1 MESREG
7 ISGGPARGWARIA
20 FRLLGGLWL
29 MTMPALARAE
39 GPADADCL
47 MCHKSST
54 LARDMGRS
62 GSLTVNAEG
71 VKASG
76 HGKLTCVEC
85 HAGTTL
91 RHPPHLPEVNCTRC
105 HQKTADSLSVGAHRE
120 AAGKGASMEAT
131 CRTCHGG
138 VHSGGAARGRAL
150 CERCHEKAAKQYA
163 TSVHGVAR
171 AKGDTDASTCRD
183 CHGHAHGV
191 RRTEDPE
198 SMTSPANITETCAKC
213 HADRMLMAKRKIT
226 IPEAVQLFRQSS
238 HGRSKKE
245 GAAHCN
251 DCHESHDLK
260 RANDPTS
267 SIFKTNIP
275 NTCGRC
281 HRKEAAAYRRSVHGQ
296 ALVRGVTA
304 TPVCTDCHGEH
315 MIRGPRAANSPV
327 SAANVSETCSKCHE
341 ATGIR
346 ETFGLPGGR
355 LSSYRDSFHGLAARG
370 GSPVVANCSSCHG
383 YHDVLPSSDPRSA
396 VSPKRL
402 GETCGRCHPGA
413 GTKFKIS
420 AVHVTMA
427 TESQPVPYW
436 TRLVYLFLIAGTIGF
451 MALHQGL
458 DFVRKI
464 GASFQS
470 HLGKAPSHGHAA
482 TRWFER
488 MTVAERIQHALLA
501 VSFFTLVY
509 TGFALKFPENMLFR
523 WMTHL
528 EGGYTVRAWSHRI
541 AALAMTSVS
550 LFHVFY
556 LFTPRGRKLVM
567 DLFPQPKDALDL
579 IQQML
584 YLVGLRRQPA
594 RFDRFGYI
602 EKAEYWALIW
612 GTVVMTLTGF
622 ILWFNNESLRQLP
635 KWMID
640 LSTVV
645 HYYEAW
651 LAFLAIVVWH
661 LYMNIVNPDVYP
673 MNWTWLTGRISDAQM
688 RHEHIIEYER
698 ILEAEMKAE
707 DAAGAEGA
715 PAGKPSEGD
724 APGVHDSGT
733 KA

>member
-1 MESREG
+1 MKPRSR
-7 ISGGPARGWARIA
+7 SGAPRRVPGMLIALFAIVQLMWGSPAIA
-20 FRLLGGLWL
+20 AP
-29 MTMPALARAE
+29 TDDE
-39 GPADADCL
+39 CL
-47 MCHKSST
+47 MCHRVSS
-54 LARDMGRS
+54 LAQDVGRA
-62 GSLTVNAEG
+62 GSLTVDAEK

-85 HAGTTL
+85 HVGTTTK
-91 RHPPHLPEVNCTRC
+91 HPVTLPAVNCTRC
-105 HQKTADSLSVGAHRE
+105 HAGAVDSLSVGAHRE
-120 AAGKGASMEAT
+120 AAGKGTTVDAS
-131 CRTCHGG
+131 CRACHGG
-138 VHSGGAARGRAL
+138 VHSGGRSRGLAL

-163 TSVHGVAR
+163 TSVHGIAR
-171 AKGDTDASTCRD
+171 AKGDTDASTCKD

-198 SMTSPANITETCAKC
+198 SMTSPARITETCAKC
-213 HADRMLMAKRKIT
+213 HADRTLMAKRKIT
-226 IPEAVQLFRQSS
+226 IPEAVQLFRQSA

-267 SIFKTNIP
+267 SIFKANIP

-296 ALVRGVTA
+296 ALERGVTA

-327 SAANVSETCSKCHE
+327 AAANVSETCSKCHE

-396 VSPKRL
+396 VSPARL

-488 MTVAERIQHALLA
+488 MTVAERIQHAILA

-509 TGFALKFPENMLFR
+509 TGFALKFPEFGLFR
-523 WMTHL
+523 WMATL
-528 EGGYTVRAWSHRI
+528 EGGYTVRAWTHRI
-541 AALAMTSVS
+541 AAIAMVAVS
-550 LFHVFY
+550 TFHIFY

-707 DAAGAEGA
+707 DAKGAVGA
-715 PAGKPSEGD
+715 AAASAAKPSEGD